1 MLGEKKLSISI
12 CKWLPRSVS
21 NHGWGDQTR
30 SNDLTSL
37 LFREILGFLVLW
49 ENILVPVKVKEIIR
63 KISRAS
69 DDKQHSFTLDL
80 KWNLWLVEG
89 IQPIYHSL
97 WIRCWNDN
105 PIHICSRYRVR
116 SLLSPVR
123 VVFSNFANL
132 KHILVF
138 FVGYHELSNFE
149 FVLSASAF
157 IFDRQLKPRYW
168 LFLISHSTYSN
179 RCLLQAAVPRHKIS
193 ESARLYPLY
202 QPTKPTQWQ
211 NKNVVRDSCLNC

>member
-97 WIRCWNDN
+97 WIRSWNDN
-105 PIHICSRYRVR
+105 PLHICSRYRVR
-116 SLLSPVR
+116 SLLSPRPCR
-123 VVFSNFANL
+123 VLKLCKLKKYICFFCRISWIIKLWVCVICLSLHFRQTTQTSVLTIPDIALNL
-132 KHILVF
+132 FQSLPITSF
-138 FVGYHELSNFE
+138 RTS
-149 FVLSASAF
+149 S
-157 IFDRQLKPRYW
+157 
-168 LFLISHSTYSN
+168 
-179 RCLLQAAVPRHKIS
+179 
-193 ESARLYPLY
+193 
-202 QPTKPTQWQ
+202 
-211 NKNVVRDSCLNC
+211 